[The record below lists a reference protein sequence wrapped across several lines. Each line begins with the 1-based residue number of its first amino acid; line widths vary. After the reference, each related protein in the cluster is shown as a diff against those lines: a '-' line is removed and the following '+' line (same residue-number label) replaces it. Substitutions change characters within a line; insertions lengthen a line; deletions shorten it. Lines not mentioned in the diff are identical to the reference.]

1 MSVPSDVVPATPPPL
16 FPPAPYAE
24 PAFDRVDE
32 DDEATRVFREI
43 NARRAQVENPE
54 MLRRLRGL

>member
-1 MSVPSDVVPATPPPL
+1 MSVPSDVVPAPVT
-16 FPPAPYAE
+16 
-24 PAFDRVDE
+24 PAFQAPFAKPVFEHDVDE
-32 DDEATRVFREI
+32 DATRVFREI